1 MISIDLL
8 GSRVALPAGKIFNGD
23 NAHELNHVYPPHFN
37 SHKVV
42 PGPATRDEGD
52 SQPEHKMKF
61 YKGWKKSVPRI
72 FLVSSVLKC

>member
-42 PGPATRDEGD
+42 LGPGTRDEGD
-52 SQPEHKMKF
+52 SQPEWSQNEVLQRVEKMF
-61 YKGWKKSVPRI
+61 PAFSW
-72 FLVSSVLKC
+72 